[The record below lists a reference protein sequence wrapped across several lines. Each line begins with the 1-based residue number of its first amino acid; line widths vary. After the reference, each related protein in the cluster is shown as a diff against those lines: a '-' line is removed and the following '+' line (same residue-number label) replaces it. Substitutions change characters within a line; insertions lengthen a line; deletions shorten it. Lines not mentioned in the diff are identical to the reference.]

1 VFFRQFVDEDLGCAS
16 YLIGD
21 EASGDA
27 VLVDPGY
34 AIEPYLTEAEDAN
47 VRIVGV
53 LETHTHADHVSGH
66 GRLALEHGVPVSI
79 HPAAEP
85 EYPFESIED
94 GQEVRVGEVAI
105 RVVHTPGHRPEHCCF
120 LVDGA
125 LLTGDSLL
133 IGDAARPDLA
143 IEAREGAEDLYRSLK
158 CLAELPEDTGVY
170 PGHVAGSLC
179 ASGIS
184 NAHSSTI
191 GAERLTNR
199 ALGFAE
205 LQEFVADSAS
215 ISAPRPPTTER
226 VVALNRGPFLGAQ
239 PPLEPLPSFEGQV
252 LDVRPAR
259 QFAGGHVPGAL
270 NVPVN
275 GSSFGTRAG
284 FLLDPEAPVA
294 LHTSS
299 PEQAELAA
307 RRLHA
312 VGILD
317 LAGYL
322 VDAATPDRLEP
333 VGIEELERLLAD
345 DAVEVIDVREKE
357 ERDEAYIPGSR
368 HIPYRLV
375 RAFRDELGNGRPV
388 VTVCESGTRAGI
400 AASVLAAE
408 GIDARPLLG
417 AGIHEWEA
425 RGNPVTSFRRCG
437 GS

>member
-1 VFFRQFVDEDLGCAS
+1 
-16 YLIGD
+16 
-21 EASGDA
+21 
-27 VLVDPGY
+27 
-34 AIEPYLTEAEDAN
+34 
-47 VRIVGV
+47 
-53 LETHTHADHVSGH
+53 
-66 GRLALEHGVPVSI
+66 
-79 HPAAEP
+79 
-85 EYPFESIED
+85 
-94 GQEVRVGEVAI
+94 
-105 RVVHTPGHRPEHCCF
+105 
-120 LVDGA
+120 
-125 LLTGDSLL
+125 
-133 IGDAARPDLA
+133 
-143 IEAREGAEDLYRSLK
+143 
-158 CLAELPEDTGVY
+158 
-170 PGHVAGSLC
+170 
-179 ASGIS
+179 
-184 NAHSSTI
+184 
-191 GAERLTNR
+191 
-199 ALGFAE
+199 
-205 LQEFVADSAS
+205 
-215 ISAPRPPTTER
+215 
-226 VVALNRGPFLGAQ
+226 
-239 PPLEPLPSFEGQV
+239 V

-259 QFAGGHVPGAL
+259 QFAGGHVSGAL

-284 FLLDPEAPVA
+284 FVLDPEAPVA
-294 LHTSS
+294 LHASS
-299 PEQAELAA
+299 AEEAELAA

-312 VGILD
+312 VGILG

-375 RAFRDELGNGRPV
+375 RAYRDELGNGRPV

-417 AGIHEWEA
+417 AGVHDWEA